1 MRINIEIKARIR
13 NIEGLRKRAEALS
26 DSPCRVISQDDT
38 FFCTPQGRLK
48 LRKLG
53 PDRGELIYYVRED
66 AAGPKR
72 SNYLLCSTTDPVSLG
87 AVLEAALG
95 VRGVVRK
102 QRALYQVGETRI
114 HLDEVEG
121 LGSFMELEVVLSS
134 GQSEDEGQA
143 IAAELMAQ
151 LGIEE
156 TDLVE
161 GAYIDLLQRP
171 DSVH

>member
-1 MRINIEIKARIR
+1 MGINIEIKARVR
-13 NIEGLRKRAEALS
+13 DLEGLRKHAEMLS
-26 DSPCRVISQDDT
+26 DTPCRVIAQEDT
-38 FFCTPQGRLK
+38 FFYAPQGRLK

-53 PDRGELIYYVRED
+53 PDQGELIYYVRED
-66 AAGPKR
+66 AAGPKQ
-72 SNYLLCSTTDPVSLG
+72 SNYLLFSTTDPASLG

-102 QRALYQVGETRI
+102 QRSLYHVGETRI

-121 LGSFMELEVVLSS
+121 LGSFVELEVVLSS
-134 GQSEDEGQA
+134 EQSEDEGQA
-143 IAAELMAQ
+143 NAAELMAL

-161 GAYIDLLQRP
+161 GAYIDLLQGL
-171 DSVH
+171 DGEY

>member
-1 MRINIEIKARIR
+1 MGINIEIKARIR
-13 NIEGLRKRAEALS
+13 DLEGLRKRAEALS
-26 DSPCRVISQDDT
+26 DTPCRVISQEDT
-38 FFCTPQGRLK
+38 FFYTPQGRLK
-48 LRKLG
+48 LRNLE

-72 SNYLLCSTTDPVSLG
+72 SNYLLCATTDPVSLE
-87 AVLEAALG
+87 AVLEAALA

-102 QRALYQVGETRI
+102 RRSLYHVGETRI

-121 LGSFMELEVVLSS
+121 LGSFVELEVVLGF

-143 IAAELMAQ
+143 IAAKLMAQ

-161 GAYIDLLQRP
+161 GAYIDLLQGP
-171 DSVH
+171 DSVY